1 MPFGG
6 FKESGFGKDLGME
19 QLDHLTETKAVW
31 ITLH

>member
-6 FKESGFGKDLGME
+6 FKTSGFGKDLGPE
-19 QLDHLTETKAVW
+19 QLDHLMESKAVW